1 MNQQIN
7 QLVKSTFQKENLEQC
22 SLQELQRYA
31 ERHPY
36 FGAAQLLLTKKMQV
50 EHNDNYNDQLQKT
63 FLFFNNPLW
72 VKQLLDESGNATIQP
87 AEKEKPV
94 AINEAA
100 VLEAILPPV
109 ASTEVVSQIEEQTNL
124 PEIQLQIKKSQEM
137 ALKDELVFEPYHTVD
152 YFASQG
158 IKIKE
163 EEKPVDKFGKQL
175 KSFTDWLKTM
185 KRLPITDLKNTP
197 VTQAEQK
204 VEALAE
210 NSLADRHVITESM
223 AAVWEKQGNAQ
234 KAIEIYEKLSLLEP
248 TKSAYFAAR
257 IAELKKQ

>member
-1 MNQQIN
+1 MNPQIN
-7 QLVKSTFQKENLEQC
+7 QLVKSIFQKENLEQC

-72 VKQLLDESGNATIQP
+72 VKQLLDESGNATILP

-100 VLEAILPPV
+100 VLAAPLPV
-109 ASTEVVSQIEEQTNL
+109 AVTEVESQNEASPNL
-124 PEIQLQIKKSQEM
+124 PDIQPQIKEKP
-137 ALKDELVFEPYHTVD
+137 AIDIKDELIFEPYHTVD

-175 KSFTDWLKTM
+175 KSFTDWLKIM
-185 KRLPITDLKNTP
+185 KRLPVADLSKEP
-197 VTQAEQK
+197 ITQAEQK

-223 AAVWEKQGNAQ
+223 AAVWEKQGNTQ

>member
-1 MNQQIN
+1 M
-7 QLVKSTFQKENLEQC
+7 LNL
-22 SLQELQRYA
+22 R
-31 ERHPY
+31 
-36 FGAAQLLLTKKMQV
+36 
-50 EHNDNYNDQLQKT
+50 
-63 FLFFNNPLW
+63 
-72 VKQLLDESGNATIQP
+72 
-87 AEKEKPV
+87 
-94 AINEAA
+94 
-100 VLEAILPPV
+100 
-109 ASTEVVSQIEEQTNL
+109 TEIT
-124 PEIQLQIKKSQEM
+124 
-137 ALKDELVFEPYHTVD
+137 KDELIFEPYHTVD

-185 KRLPITDLKNTP
+185 KRLPISDLKNTP

-248 TKSAYFAAR
+248 TKSAYFATR
-257 IAELKKQ
+257 IEKLKKQ

>member
-1 MNQQIN
+1 
-7 QLVKSTFQKENLEQC
+7 
-22 SLQELQRYA
+22 
-31 ERHPY
+31 
-36 FGAAQLLLTKKMQV
+36 
-50 EHNDNYNDQLQKT
+50 
-63 FLFFNNPLW
+63 
-72 VKQLLDESGNATIQP
+72 
-87 AEKEKPV
+87 
-94 AINEAA
+94 
-100 VLEAILPPV
+100 
-109 ASTEVVSQIEEQTNL
+109 
-124 PEIQLQIKKSQEM
+124 
-137 ALKDELVFEPYHTVD
+137 
-152 YFASQG
+152 
-158 IKIKE
+158 
-163 EEKPVDKFGKQL
+163 
-175 KSFTDWLKTM
+175 

>member
-7 QLVKSTFQKENLEQC
+7 QLVKSIFQKENLEQC
-22 SLQELQRYA
+22 SIQELLRYA

-50 EHNDNYNDQLQKT
+50 ENHEEYNNQLQKT
-63 FLFFNNPLW
+63 YLYFNNPLW
-72 VKQLLDESGNATIQP
+72 VAQLLNETGQGIITPS
-87 AEKEKPV
+87 EKENNLNTQESLIP
-94 AINEAA
+94 
-100 VLEAILPPV
+100 
-109 ASTEVVSQIEEQTNL
+109 EVVMSGPVNENSIKAVSVLNEKTVDSEIKTQTT
-124 PEIQLQIKKSQEM
+124 S
-137 ALKDELVFEPYHTVD
+137 LKDEILFESYHTVD

-158 IKIKE
+158 IKIQE
-163 EEKPVDKFGKQL
+163 AEIPADKFGKQL

-185 KRLPITDLKNTP
+185 KRLPVTAINQKP

-210 NSLADRHVITESM
+210 NSLVDDNIVTEAM
-223 AAVWEKQGNAQ
+223 AAVWEKQRNPQ

-248 TKSAYFAAR
+248 SKSAYFATR
-257 IAELKKQ
+257 IVELKKQ